1 MKLKIEEGRLKIGA
15 AMIVAS
21 AMLSAPFDSLGM
33 RGSLMAEQTAP
44 APQTLPPTAAP
55 QPAPARIETMKP
67 DVLGTHGIV
76 AGGRHY
82 SVSAG
87 VRILQQGGNAIDAGV
102 ATVLAAS
109 VCEISH
115 FGFGGEAPTM
125 IYDAKSRDVIVIN
138 GQGPAPRA
146 ATPELFAKDGR
157 PPSNGPLGATIPAM
171 LDAMAIALETKG
183 TMRFE
188 QVMQP
193 AIELADGFPMY
204 AFLRG
209 YMLSERRATEQYEWS
224 AKTYY
229 PDGRV
234 PDVGEIFR
242 QPNLA
247 RTLRAIVA
255 AEKSAF
261 ARTRDRAAAI
271 RAGRDAF
278 YTGSIAHRIVDA
290 DRAAGGVFSY
300 EDLSTYHGRIEKPA
314 TTNFHGYDV
323 YKAGSW
329 NQGPVLLQTLN
340 ILEGIDL
347 KGFGA
352 DSTDYIHNVHEA
364 IKLAYD
370 DRNAYYGDPEFA
382 SVPMAG
388 LLSKQYAA
396 ERRALIGA
404 QAALD
409 HRVGDPYRFDASTKP
424 PATRYTP
431 HPQGGRATAAAG
443 DTTCVDV
450 VDKDGNLFSATPS
463 SGWLLGGAFV
473 AGDTGVPLS
482 NRMQVFDLDPLSPNV
497 LAGGKRPRTT
507 LTPTIV
513 LKDAKPFLAIST
525 PGGDSQDQQLL
536 NVLLQIFVF
545 DRPIQ
550 EAIEAPR
557 INSLHPFS
565 SFDNHESEPGVLE
578 IENRIPPGIRD
589 ELAARGHRL
598 RVLRAYGM
606 STGVVAVGVDPKS
619 GTLRGGAD
627 VRRERYVFGW

>member
-1 MKLKIEEGRLKIGA
+1 MKRLAIALLLTCGA
-15 AMIVAS
+15 V
-21 AMLSAPFDSLGM
+21 DLGAQTP
-33 RGSLMAEQTAP
+33 LTAP
-44 APQTLPPTAAP
+44 P
-55 QPAPARIETMKP
+55 QPRRAETMKP
-67 DVLGTHGIV
+67 EILGTHGIV
-76 AGGRHY
+76 AAGRHY

-115 FGFGGEAPTM
+115 FGFGGESPTM
-125 IYDAKSRDVIVIN
+125 IYDAKSREVIVIN
-138 GQGPAPRA
+138 GQGPAPMA
-146 ATPELFAKDGR
+146 ATAALFAKDGR

-171 LDAMAIALETKG
+171 LDAMALALETKG
-183 TMRFE
+183 TMRLE
-188 QVMQP
+188 QVLQP

-204 AFLRG
+204 EFLRH
-209 YMLSERRATEQYEWS
+209 YLISERAATERYEWS

-229 PDGRV
+229 PDGRI
-234 PDVGEIFR
+234 PEVGELFR

-247 RTLRAIVA
+247 KTLRAIA
-255 AEKSAF
+255 TADKAAF
-261 ARTRDRAAAI
+261 ARTHDRKKAI

-278 YTGSIAHRIVDA
+278 YTGPIARRIVDA
-290 DRAAGGVFSY
+290 DRAAGGVFTY
-300 EDLSTYHGRIEKPA
+300 EDLATYHGKIEKP
-314 TTNFHGYDV
+314 TTTSFHGFDV
-323 YKAGSW
+323 YKADTW

-347 KGFGA
+347 KGAGNESA
-352 DSTDYIHNVHEA
+352 EYLHQVHEA
-364 IKLAYD
+364 IKLAYA
-370 DRNAYYGDPEFA
+370 DRNAYYGDPAFTT
-382 SVPMAG
+382 VPLAG
-388 LLSKQYAA
+388 LLSKRYAA
-396 ERRALIGA
+396 ERRALIA
-404 QAALD
+404 PQASLE
-409 HRVGDPYRFDASTKP
+409 HRAGDPYKFDPVARP
-424 PATRYTP
+424 PATRYVP
-431 HPQGGRATAAAG
+431 HPQGVKATAASG

-513 LKDAKPFLAIST
+513 LKNGKPFLALST

-536 NVLLQIFVF
+536 NVLLQIIVF
-545 DRPIQ
+545 DKDIQ

-557 INSLHPFS
+557 INSLHPFG
-565 SFDNHESEPGVLE
+565 SFDSHESEPGVLE
-578 IENRIPPGIRD
+578 IENRVPQPVRD
-589 ELAARGHRL
+589 ELANRGHRL
-598 RVLRAYGM
+598 KVLGPYGI
-606 STGVVAVGVDPKS
+606 STGVVAVGVDPDS

-627 VRRERYVFGW
+627 VRRERYIFGW

>member
-1 MKLKIEEGRLKIGA
+1 MMIA
-15 AMIVAS
+15 AVVTLTAQAPPPAS
-21 AMLSAPFDSLGM
+21 AR
-33 RGSLMAEQTAP
+33 RG
-44 APQTLPPTAAP
+44 
-55 QPAPARIETMKP
+55 ETMKP
-67 DVLGTHGIV
+67 EILGTHGIV
-76 AGGRHY
+76 AAGRHY
-82 SVSAG
+82 SVAAG

-102 ATVLAAS
+102 AAVFAAS

-125 IYDAKSRDVIVIN
+125 IYDAKTREVIVIN
-138 GQGPAPRA
+138 GQGPAPKA
-146 ATPELFAKDGR
+146 ATPALFAAEGR

-171 LDAMAIALETKG
+171 LDAMALALETKG
-183 TMRFE
+183 TMRLE

-204 AFLRG
+204 EFLRH
-209 YMLSERRATEQYEWS
+209 YLISERQATEKYEWS

-229 PDGRV
+229 PDGRI
-234 PDVGEIFR
+234 PDVGEMFR

-255 AEKSAF
+255 AEKASF
-261 ARTRDRAAAI
+261 EKTRHRVTAI
-271 RAGRDAF
+271 HAGRDAF
-278 YTGSIAHRIVDA
+278 YTGSIGRRIVDA
-290 DRAAGGVFSY
+290 DRAAGGVFAY
-300 EDLSTYHGRIEKPA
+300 EDLANYHGSIEKPA
-314 TTNFHGYDV
+314 TTSFHGYDV
-323 YKAGSW
+323 FKPGPW

-347 KGFGA
+347 KTPGPESA
-352 DSTDYIHNVHEA
+352 EYLHQVHEA

-370 DRNAYYGDPEFA
+370 DRNAYYGDPSFVT
-382 SVPMAG
+382 VPMTG
-388 LLSKQYAA
+388 LLSKSYAA
-396 ERRALIGA
+396 ERRALIGQ

-409 HRVGDPYRFDASTKP
+409 HRVGD
-424 PATRYTP
+424 
-431 HPQGGRATAAAG
+431 
-443 DTTCVDV
+443 TTCVDA

-482 NRMQVFDLDPLSPNV
+482 NRMQVFDLDPTSPNV

-513 LKDAKPFLAIST
+513 LTEGKPFLAIST

-536 NVLLQIFVF
+536 NVLLQMFVF
-545 DRPIQ
+545 DLDVQ

-565 SFDNHESEPGVLE
+565 SFDNHESLPGVLE
-578 IENRIPPGIRD
+578 IENRIPQTARD
-589 ELAARGHRL
+589 ALAARGHTL
-598 RVLRAYGM
+598 RVLGPWGM
-606 STGVVAVGVDPKS
+606 STGVVAVGVNPKT

-627 VRRERYVFGW
+627 VRRERYIFGW